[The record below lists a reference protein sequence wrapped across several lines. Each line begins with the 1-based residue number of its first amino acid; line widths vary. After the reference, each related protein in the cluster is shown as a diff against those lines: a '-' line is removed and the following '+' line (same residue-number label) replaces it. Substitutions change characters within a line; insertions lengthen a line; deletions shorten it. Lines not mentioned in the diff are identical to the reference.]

1 MSCCRLTS
9 VIVTIAIVAMQLE
22 AFSLYSSRSVVPI
35 RLSTTQLS
43 YKFTTN
49 TISNV
54 TGIDPSINYEYERS
68 IWLKDDTLLEVPE
81 STQHPAVMVASLLGA
96 VALVC
101 GIKVSGLFSL
111 STMVQSFTAD
121 PIATTT
127 SLFAGA
133 SNPSLS
139 MIYFG
144 LFYVVAELIAIPATP
159 LTLSA
164 GCLFGVTNGTLIVL
178 AAGLISSIIGFIL
191 GRVFLRDKVEGVLD
205 DKPTFSKLDK
215 AIGSNGLKMLV
226 LARLTPIFPFCLL
239 NYFYGA
245 SSISFGTFILGT
257 LIGIIPTT
265 VVYTY
270 TGLLGKEIAFGGG
283 SSWYIYVG
291 VASFLIGVLKTV
303 TDVATNLIN
312 AVGEED
318 VQ

>member
-1 MSCCRLTS
+1 MSYCNGLIS
-9 VIVTIAIVAMQLE
+9 VIVRIAIVAIQLE

-43 YKFTTN
+43 YKYTTD

-54 TGIDPSINYEYERS
+54 TGIDPTLNYEYDRS

-81 STQHPAVMVASLLGA
+81 STNHPAVMVASLLGA
-96 VALVC
+96 VELVC

-111 STMVQSFTAD
+111 QPTMIQSFATD

-178 AAGLISSIIGFIL
+178 AAGLVSSIIGFIL

-215 AIGSNGLKMLV
+215 AIGGNGLKMLV
-226 LARLTPIFPFCLL
+226 LARLTPIFP
-239 NYFYGA
+239 YGD
-245 SSISFGTFILGT
+245 T
-257 LIGIIPTT
+257 
-265 VVYTY
+265 
-270 TGLLGKEIAFGGG
+270 
-283 SSWYIYVG
+283 
-291 VASFLIGVLKTV
+291 
-303 TDVATNLIN
+303 
-312 AVGEED
+312 
-318 VQ
+318 

>member
-1 MSCCRLTS
+1 MNYCQLIS

-43 YKFTTN
+43 YKFTTD
-49 TISNV
+49 TSNV
-54 TGIDPSINYEYERS
+54 TGIDPSINYEYDRS

-81 STQHPAVMVASLLGA
+81 STNHPAVVVASILGA

-111 STMVQSFTAD
+111 PTIVQSFTSD

-133 SNPSLS
+133 SDPSLS

-164 GCLFGVTNGTLIVL
+164 GCLFGVANGTLIVL
-178 AAGLISSIIGFIL
+178 AAGLVSSIIGFIL

-205 DKPTFSKLDK
+205 DKPTFSKLDR
-215 AIGSNGLKMLV
+215 AIESNGLKMLV

-239 NYFYGA
+239 TTSMELVVSHSLLLF
-245 SSISFGTFILGT
+245 LGHC
-257 LIGIIPTT
+257 L
-265 VVYTY
+265 
-270 TGLLGKEIAFGGG
+270 A
-283 SSWYIYVG
+283 
-291 VASFLIGVLKTV
+291 
-303 TDVATNLIN
+303 
-312 AVGEED
+312 
-318 VQ
+318 

>member
-1 MSCCRLTS
+1 MLQYSWKHSHYIHRGRLCLFDYQLLSFHTS
-9 VIVTIAIVAMQLE
+9 LID
-22 AFSLYSSRSVVPI
+22 
-35 RLSTTQLS
+35 
-43 YKFTTN
+43 

-54 TGIDPSINYEYERS
+54 TGIDPTLNEYDRS

-81 STQHPAVMVASLLGA
+81 STNHPAVAVASLLGA
-96 VALVC
+96 VALAC

-111 STMVQSFTAD
+111 STMVQSFSAD

-133 SNPSLS
+133 STPSLS

-178 AAGLISSIIGFIL
+178 AAGLVSSIIGFIL

-205 DKPTFSKLDK
+205 DKPTFSKVDR
-215 AIGSNGLKMLV
+215 AVGSNGLQMLV

-245 SSISFGTFILGT
+245 SSISSRHL
-257 LIGIIPTT
+257 
-265 VVYTY
+265 
-270 TGLLGKEIAFGGG
+270 LLGHYSG
-283 SSWYIYVG
+283 S
-291 VASFLIGVLKTV
+291 FQL
-303 TDVATNLIN
+303 
-312 AVGEED
+312 
-318 VQ
+318 Q